1 MDNKNGPPQQ
11 SLAAHFLFQVGSY
24 ILIGDT
30 GGDGEVRIDGVESEG
45 LRVSAEGWGLFQAL
59 RLARWRLLN
68 L

>member
-11 SLAAHFLFQVGSY
+11 SVAAHFHFQVGSY
-24 ILIGDT
+24 ILIG
-30 GGDGEVRIDGVESEG
+30 GDGEARIDGLESEG
-45 LRVSAEGWGLFQAL
+45 SRGVGRGLGTIQAL